1 MKKLIALP
9 LIALLLVTSAAAAS
23 IDELN
28 AAKEEVAF
36 HQSQKDAAHTMAEAA
51 RQLGFAENH
60 TIITVA
66 QEAWHE
72 HNMMAVDAQLK
83 VDQIQAEVS
92 AKRPLGTF
100 RITHYCPGR
109 CCNGGYTGTALG
121 TTLQPWY
128 TAAVDPKVI
137 ALGSTIHIEGY
148 GDFVAEDTGG
158 AIKGNR
164 IDICVP
170 SHEEAMSLGVVYK
183 EVYLK

>member
-9 LIALLLVTSAAAAS
+9 LIALCLVVTAAAAS
-23 IDELN
+23 TDELI
-28 AAKEEVAF
+28 AAKDEVAY
-36 HQSQKDAAHTMAEAA
+36 HQSQKAAAHTMAEAA
-51 RQLGFAENH
+51 RQLGFAEDH
-60 TIITVA
+60 TIIMVA

-72 HNMMAVDAQLK
+72 HHMMAVDAQLK

-92 AKRPLGTF
+92 ARRPLGTF

-121 TTLQPWY
+121 TTLRPWH

-137 ALGSTIHIEGY
+137 PLGSTIHVEGY
-148 GDFVAEDTGG
+148 GDLVAEDTGG

-170 SHEEAMSLGVVYK
+170 SHKEAMSMGVVYK